1 MKKAFK
7 AIITNILGWQV
18 RRLVRKHPVSIVAV
32 TGSIGK
38 TSTKR
43 AIAKLLATDKR
54 VCYQDGN
61 YNDIVSVPL
70 IFFNKPIPS
79 LFSPLAWL
87 RTILSNEKKIY
98 GEYPYDVVVLELGT
112 DAPGQI
118 QKFSKYLSIDL
129 LVITAITP
137 EHMEFFADLDAVAR
151 EELIAQTFSKVL
163 LVNKDLCAQ
172 KYIDEINKEYY
183 TYSIKELADYRTTI
197 NSFEDNQYDISITI
211 ANGQSLSAQYKG
223 VADVELYSVCAA
235 SAVAHQLGIPAVKII
250 EGIGQLQAFNG
261 RMKLL
266 KGLSESLIIDDTYNA
281 SPVAVKAAL
290 DALYKSDAPQRIAL
304 LGNMNELGD
313 YSARAHAEVGEYCD
327 PNKLDVVITL
337 GPDANRYLAEAAE
350 KRGCKVERFN
360 SPYEAGEFIKKAI
373 KPGAVILA
381 KGSQNGVYA
390 EEAIKYFLADPK
402 DEKQLVRQTPDW
414 LSKKSKQFHRDSD
427 K

>member
-7 AIITNILGWQV
+7 AIVTNILGWQV
-18 RRLVRKHPVSIVAV
+18 HRLVRNHPVSIVAV

-43 AIAKLLATDKR
+43 AIAKLLATDVR
-54 VCYQDGN
+54 VCYQEGN

-70 IFFNKPIPS
+70 VFFNKSIPS
-79 LFSPLAWL
+79 LFNPLAWL
-87 RTILSNEKKIY
+87 GTILSNEKQIY
-98 GEYPYDVVVLELGT
+98 GEYPYDAVVLELGT

-118 QKFSKYLSIDL
+118 QKFAKYLSVDL

-137 EHMEFFADLDAVAR
+137 EHMEFFVDLDAVAR
-151 EELIAQTFSKVL
+151 EELVAQTFSKAVL
-163 LVNKDLCAQ
+163 INKDLCAQ
-172 KYIDEINKEYY
+172 KYISEVSKKCFTYAINEP
-183 TYSIKELADYRTTI
+183 ADYRTTI
-197 NSFEDNQYDISITI
+197 NSFKDNQYDISITI
-211 ANGQSLSAQYKG
+211 ANGQNLSARYEG

-235 SAVAHQLGIPAVKII
+235 TAVAHQLGTPVAKIV

-261 RMKLL
+261 RMKRLR
-266 KGLSESLIIDDTYNA
+266 GINQSLIIDDTYNA

-290 DALYKSDAPQRIAL
+290 DALYKSDRTQRIAL

-313 YSARAHAEVGEYCD
+313 YSEQAHIEVGEYCD

-337 GPDANRYLAEAAE
+337 GPDANLYLAEAAE
-350 KRGCKVERFN
+350 KRGCKVKRFN
-360 SPYEAGEFIKKAI
+360 SPYEAGEFIKKTI
-373 KPGAVILA
+373 KPGSVILA

-414 LSKKSKQFHRDSD
+414 LSKKSKQFHRDGD